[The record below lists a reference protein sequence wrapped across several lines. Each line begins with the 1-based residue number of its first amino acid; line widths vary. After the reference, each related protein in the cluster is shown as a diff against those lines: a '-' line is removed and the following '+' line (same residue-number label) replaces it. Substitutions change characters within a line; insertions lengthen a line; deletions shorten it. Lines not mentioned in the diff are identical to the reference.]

1 MVPLITTIAACTCYA
16 PFPSFDV
23 KYIHVL
29 LRKNHR
35 YILVNTRNDTKIFLK
50 YMFMLKP
57 KQLFIIINVNVCTKQ
72 TIKSRSLTEKFWKV
86 HFPSHDWVFDDR
98 IRHLNHLRSLIVLS
112 SKVNNL
118 PFWKVEFSQERRCHD
133 SVKMTV
139 NERWVWFRLEWL
151 TRQLQSTLM
160 CLE

>member
-1 MVPLITTIAACTCYA
+1 MVPLITTIAACTWYA

-35 YILVNTRNDTKIFLK
+35 YILVNTRNDTKIFLN

-57 KQLFIIINVNVCTKQ
+57 KQLFIVIYVNVCTKQ
-72 TIKSRSLTEKFWKV
+72 TIKCRSVTEIFRKV
-86 HFPSHDWVFDDR
+86 NFPSHEDR

-118 PFWKVEFSQERRCHD
+118 PFWKFEFSQERQCHD

-139 NERWVWFRLEWL
+139 SEWWVWFRLESL
-151 TRQLQSTLM
+151 TRQLQTTLM